1 MGFELGLNWVLNG
14 FEFSCKPRG
23 EPSLLEL
30 SRGAAENRRSQFR
43 ANREESRACS
53 SYPEVQ
59 PKIDEVN
66 GFGKAQGVV
75 LCTFYMAKYIQCSN
89 LVISL
94 TYTDILKNLFQV
106 CHPK

>member
-1 MGFELGLNWVLNG
+1 MKDEEVRMKNEEWLR
-14 FEFSCKPRG
+14 EPSG

-43 ANREESRACS
+43 ANREENRACS
-53 SYPEVQ
+53 NYPKVQ

-66 GFGKAQGVV
+66 GFGKVQGLV
-75 LCTFYMAKYIQCSN
+75 LCTFYMAKYIQCGN

>member
-1 MGFELGLNWVLNG
+1 MGSNG
-14 FEFSCKPRG
+14 FEFG
-23 EPSLLEL
+23 L
-30 SRGAAENRRSQFR
+30 NFR
-43 ANREESRACS
+43 ANREENRACS

-66 GFGKAQGVV
+66 GFGKVQGLV
-75 LCTFYMAKYIQCSN
+75 LCTFYMAKYIHCSN